1 MQKMRMALIL
11 TSAALL
17 TFSGL
22 ARTATA
28 APSLAVGPQY
38 DSTHVY
44 VAPRD
49 FDRFVKSFVGTFGGT
64 TTKKELVNI
73 TPTPSTTEWQAVST
87 PVGVLSVFGF
97 TTPYPWPFSAERNGF
112 LVSDFDAAVKAART
126 NGAGFL
132 TAPFED
138 PIGRDAVIQWPGGV
152 NMQIYWHTKGPH
164 SPALAAIPENRVYV
178 APEQADA
185 FIRAYLAFSQ
195 GKVIEDDHKAPGIE
209 IGEPFN
215 TFRRVLID
223 SGFGKTLVFATD
235 GQMPYPWGRE
245 TTGYEVKDLDATI
258 WKAEAL
264 GVYVRVEPINAAGRR
279 SAFFEFPGGYTAE
292 VHTPAK
298 H

>member
-1 MQKMRMALIL
+1 MALIL
-11 TSAALL
+11 ISTALL
-17 TFSGL
+17 ALGSL
-22 ARTATA
+22 ARA
-28 APSLAVGPQY
+28 AVAMPNLAVGPQY
-38 DSTHVY
+38 VTTHVY

-49 FDRFVKSFVGTFGGT
+49 IDRFVESFVTTFGGT
-64 TTKKELVNI
+64 ATKKQLVNV
-73 TPTPSTTEWQAVST
+73 TPTPSTTEWRAVAS
-87 PVGVLSVFGF
+87 PVGALSVFGF
-97 TTPYPWPFSAERNGF
+97 TTPYPWPFGAERNGF
-112 LVSDFDAAVKAART
+112 LVSDFDAAVKAAHA

-152 NMQIYWHTKGPH
+152 NMQIYWHKKAPH

-195 GKVIEDDHKAPGIE
+195 GKVIKDDRKAPGIE

-215 TFRRVLID
+215 IFRRVLID

-258 WKAEAL
+258 LKAEAA
-264 GVYVRVEPINAAGRR
+264 GVYVRVEPINAAGRLT
-279 SAFFEFPGGYTAE
+279 SFFEFPGGYTAE
-292 VHTPAK
+292 VHTAAP
-298 H
+298 

>member
-1 MQKMRMALIL
+1 MQKMRTALIL
-11 TSAALL
+11 TSAVLLAL
-17 TFSGL
+17 SGL

-38 DSTHVY
+38 VTTHVY

-49 FDRFVKSFVGTFGGT
+49 IDRFVESFVATFGGT
-64 TTKKELVNI
+64 ATRKQLVNV
-73 TPTPSTTEWQAVST
+73 TPTPSTTEWRAVSS
-87 PVGVLSVFGF
+87 PVGALSVFGF
-97 TTPYPWPFSAERNGF
+97 TTPYPWPFGTERNGF

-126 NGAGFL
+126 DGAGLL

-152 NMQIYWHTKGPH
+152 NMQIYWHTKAPH
-164 SPALAAIPENRVYV
+164 YPALAAIPENRIYV

-195 GKVIEDDHKAPGIE
+195 GKVNKDDRKAPGIE

-215 TFRRVLID
+215 IFRRVLID

-258 WKAEAL
+258 LKAEAV

-279 SAFFEFPGGYTAE
+279 TSFFEFPGGYTAE
-292 VHTPAK
+292 VHTAAP
-298 H
+298 

>member
-1 MQKMRMALIL
+1 MRTASIF
-11 TSAALL
+11 AAGALL
-17 TFSGL
+17 LFSSV
-22 ARTATA
+22 ASKA
-28 APSLAVGPQY
+28 APTLAVGPQY
-38 DSTHVY
+38 DTTHVY
-44 VAPRD
+44 VTPHD
-49 FDRFVKSFVGTFGGT
+49 FDRFVKSFLGTFGGKT
-64 TTKKELVNI
+64 TEKKLVNI

-87 PVGVLSVFGF
+87 PVGTLSVFGF
-97 TTPYPWPFSAERNGF
+97 TTPYPWPFGAERNGF

-126 NGAGFL
+126 DGAGFL

-152 NMQIYWHTKGPH
+152 NMQIYWHTIAPH
-164 SPALAAIPENRVYV
+164 APALASIPENRVYV

-185 FIRAYLAFSQ
+185 FIHAYLAFSQ
-195 GKVIEDDHKAPGIE
+195 GKVIEDNRKAPGIE

-264 GVYVRVEPINAAGRR
+264 GVYVRVEPFDAAGRR
-279 SAFFEFPGGYTAE
+279 SAFFEFPGGYVAE
-292 VHTPAK
+292 VHTPSK
-298 H
+298 R